1 MLLCDDC
8 RRSTKGRRSDAVFFG
23 NEHTVRPVTGVNGIV
38 NARTISTTAKISYH
52 QHNGSQI
59 QEKKSLLA
67 DNTPTPVIEI
77 PMDGTKFVFPE
88 CFTEVI

>member
-1 MLLCDDC
+1 M
-8 RRSTKGRRSDAVFFG
+8 
-23 NEHTVRPVTGVNGIV
+23 GVNGIV
-38 NARTISTTAKISYH
+38 NGRTISTTAKISYH
-52 QHNGSQI
+52 PHNGSQI
-59 QEKKSLLA
+59 QEKKLLLA